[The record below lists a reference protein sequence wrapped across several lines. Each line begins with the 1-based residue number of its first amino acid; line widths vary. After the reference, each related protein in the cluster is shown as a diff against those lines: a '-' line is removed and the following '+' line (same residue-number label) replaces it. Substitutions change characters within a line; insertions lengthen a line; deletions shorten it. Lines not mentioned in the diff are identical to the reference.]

1 MEQRILLSRHGIVIK
16 NFRCAEIKYLD
27 VAGCI
32 EHHIFWFDVAM
43 DYAKSMKPM
52 EAKQLIV
59 NLFQGRVQDSHS
71 QSLTISAVQK
81 IESSG
86 SMLLLGLA

>member
-1 MEQRILLSRHGIVIK
+1 
-16 NFRCAEIKYLD
+16 
-27 VAGCI
+27 
-32 EHHIFWFDVAM
+32 M
-43 DYAKSMKPM
+43 DYAKSMKPV

-59 NLFQGRVQDSHS
+59 NLFQGRVQDSHP